1 MLKRTDSLT
10 PNMAEQSVNYSS
22 AKLLRETIFGSY
34 RLCHFGALICLFGSL
49 NVISMK
55 VILSS
60 KRMNQFTKKISKL
73 RSKLKKAS
81 NSTNVLGEKPIFL
94 LNFDVKFHKKQN

>member
-10 PNMAEQSVNYSS
+10 PNMAEQSVNYST

-60 KRMNQFTKKISKL
+60 KRMNQFTKKKYQNSEAN
-73 RSKLKKAS
+73 LKKHQIPQMYWGK
-81 NSTNVLGEKPIFL
+81 TNFSFEF
-94 LNFDVKFHKKQN
+94 